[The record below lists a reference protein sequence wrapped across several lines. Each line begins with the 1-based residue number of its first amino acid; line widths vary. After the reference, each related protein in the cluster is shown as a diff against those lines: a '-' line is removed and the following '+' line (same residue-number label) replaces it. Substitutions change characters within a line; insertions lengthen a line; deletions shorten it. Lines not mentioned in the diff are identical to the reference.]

1 MIKRIIFDIDGTLIT
16 GVNFT
21 QYVEKALIKYGI
33 NDPNKLK
40 LFLLNIREYEQKY
53 SSYNRDLYLKF
64 FSDRLSCQLN
74 CNFLQLFFEELKK
87 AIPSNSEKIFQMLSN
102 LKDYEL
108 VLLSNYF
115 EESQRNRLCAMGIN
129 DFFIEYYG
137 EKIIKPNEEVYIN
150 AAGPYKPRECIIV
163 GDDKLLDIDIP
174 YYLGFNTIYVNEKG
188 DIKNVEDITLK
199 LIKLKE
205 SRNI

>member
-1 MIKRIIFDIDGTLIT
+1 MSIPKIIHYCWFGGKKKPEL
-16 GVNFT
+16 
-21 QYVEKALIKYGI
+21 VEKCI
-33 NDPNKLK
+33 
-40 LFLLNIREYEQKY
+40 
-53 SSYNRDLYLKF
+53 SSW
-64 FSDRLSCQLN
+64 
-74 CNFLQLFFEELKK
+74 
-87 AIPSNSEKIFQMLSN
+87 KIN